1 MLLFKHSSSDETGG
15 VFEEKIN
22 ILMESNNQLKIALK
36 GALTGQIS
44 ADVYTKTIQDLSES
58 IVKLK

>member
-1 MLLFKHSSSDETGG
+1 MLLLKQSSSDERR
-15 VFEEKIN
+15 VFEDKIN
-22 ILMESNNQLKIALK
+22 ILMERNNQLKSALK
-36 GALTGQIS
+36 DALTGQIS

>member
-1 MLLFKHSSSDETGG
+1 MLLVKQSSEDRR

-22 ILMESNNQLKIALK
+22 ILMERNNQLKNALK
-36 GALTGQIS
+36 DALTGQIS
-44 ADVYTKTIQDLSES
+44 GDVYTKTIQDLSES

>member
-1 MLLFKHSSSDETGG
+1 MLLLKQSSSDERR
-15 VFEEKIN
+15 VFEDKIN
-22 ILMESNNQLKIALK
+22 ILMERNNQLKSALK
-36 GALTGQIS
+36 DAITGQIS

>member
-1 MLLFKHSSSDETGG
+1 MLLLKQSSSDERR

-22 ILMESNNQLKIALK
+22 ILMERSNQLKNALK
-36 GALTGQIS
+36 DALTGQIS